1 LRTRRPLAAG
11 GTDAGGGVREQLQR
25 EVGLKDLF
33 EQPVLTD
40 FCTTLQEKNGESD
53 HALDELTKSLEALK
67 RLSAEEID
75 NLIA

>member
-1 LRTRRPLAAG
+1 
-11 GTDAGGGVREQLQR
+11 
-25 EVGLKDLF
+25 KDLF
-33 EQPVLTD
+33 EQPVLAD
-40 FCTTLQEKNGESD
+40 FCATLQEKNGESD